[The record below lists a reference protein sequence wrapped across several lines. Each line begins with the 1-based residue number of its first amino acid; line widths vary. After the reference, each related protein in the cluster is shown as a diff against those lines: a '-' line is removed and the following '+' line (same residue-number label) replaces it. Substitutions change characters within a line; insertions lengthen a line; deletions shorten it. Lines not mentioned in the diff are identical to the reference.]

1 MSRGDIFVRM
11 NEQVRQMVKARMKER
26 GITQVKLAQEVGMEQ
41 PNIQRLLAG
50 RVGAVP
56 ESWQKVLDA
65 LGLELVAQNK
75 EGQP

>member
-1 MSRGDIFVRM
+1 MQM
-11 NEQVRQMVKARMKER
+11 NEQVRQAVKARMKER

-56 ESWQKVLDA
+56 DSWQKVLDA
-65 LGLELVAQNK
+65 LGLELVARLK
-75 EGQP
+75 EGQS

>member
-1 MSRGDIFVRM
+1 
-11 NEQVRQMVKARMKER
+11 MVKARMKER

>member
-1 MSRGDIFVRM
+1 M
-11 NEQVRQMVKARMKER
+11 NEQVRQAVRESMKAQGVTQTDLGER
-26 GITQVKLAQEVGMEQ
+26 VGMAQ

-65 LGLELVAQNK
+65 LGLELVAVPK
-75 EGQP
+75 KDG

>member
-1 MSRGDIFVRM
+1 M
-11 NEQVRQMVKARMKER
+11 NDQVRQAVRERMKAQ
-26 GITQVKLAQEVGMEQ
+26 GMTQTELGDAVGMAQ

-65 LGLELVAQNK
+65 LGLELQAVPK
-75 EGQP
+75 REG

>member
-1 MSRGDIFVRM
+1 MKM
-11 NEQVRQMVKARMKER
+11 NEQVRLVVKARMKER

-56 ESWQKVLDA
+56 DSWQKVLDA
-65 LGLELVAQNK
+65 LGLELVAQSK

>member
-1 MSRGDIFVRM
+1 MKM
-11 NEQVRQMVKARMKER
+11 NEQVRQTVKARMKER

-56 ESWQKVLDA
+56 DSWQRVLDA
-65 LGLELVAQNK
+65 LGLELIAVSKQ
-75 EGQP
+75 GG

>member
-1 MSRGDIFVRM
+1 MKAQGMTQTELGD
-11 NEQVRQMVKARMKER
+11 A
-26 GITQVKLAQEVGMEQ
+26 VGMAQ

-65 LGLELVAQNK
+65 LGLELQAVPK
-75 EGQP
+75 REG